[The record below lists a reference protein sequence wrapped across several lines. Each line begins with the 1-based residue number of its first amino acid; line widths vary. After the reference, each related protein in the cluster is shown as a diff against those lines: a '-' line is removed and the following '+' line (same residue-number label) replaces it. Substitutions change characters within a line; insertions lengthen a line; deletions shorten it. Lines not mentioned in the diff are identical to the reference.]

1 LTDHSHA
8 LAALLDR
15 ARRRHLI
22 QLVVEQTGVALG
34 SAFAGAVL
42 LLLFGTQILNWYWL
56 VLLFVGS
63 FGIGL
68 WRTVRRVPSRY
79 RLAQIIDSRL
89 SLHDTLSTAFFFES
103 GKRPAPPELLEY
115 QHEQAERL
123 ARGLDAAAVFPLRT
137 PKALYA
143 VAGIALVA
151 FGMFAIRYGV
161 THSLDLKPS
170 LVKIAFDTFWK
181 PENPVA
187 GDKKNPLQR
196 KIEEELKK
204 LGINLGSP
212 DAQPK
217 EQDTAQES
225 AMQTVD
231 GADVK
236 NAESSDNA
244 QAKASNV
251 PSDQQPGDG
260 EKSDK
265 GERASGSED
274 QNADNQPADSQGVSQ
289 NGKQDSGQ
297 KNGSDQNSDKSS
309 MMDRM
314 RDAMAN
320 LLNKLKMQPKASES
334 RQQTAQDSKSG
345 RGQSQSQ
352 KGAPTP
358 GKPQSNGSDSPDQ
371 QGQQQGQGDR
381 TQSAQGK
388 SGDKSADHQPSQDAK
403 SGIGKD
409 DGDKSAREAEQLA
422 AMGKISEILGKRAQ
436 NLTGEL
442 MVEVAGGN
450 QQLKTQYSGSVGKH
464 AEAGGEISRD
474 EVPLMYRDFVQQYFE
489 QIRKTAPAGAAA
501 KAKAAEVLP
510 GKKPTKVSE

>member
-1 LTDHSHA
+1 MTDHPHA
-8 LAALLDR
+8 LAALLDS
-15 ARRRHLI
+15 ARRRHLTQVI
-22 QLVVEQTGVALG
+22 IEQTGVALG
-34 SAFAGAVL
+34 AALAGAVL

-56 VLLFVGS
+56 VLLFVVS
-63 FGIGL
+63 FAIGL
-68 WRTVRRVPSRY
+68 WRTFRRTPSRY
-79 RLAQIIDSRL
+79 GLAQIIDGRMA
-89 SLHDTLSTAFFFES
+89 LHDTLSTALFFES
-103 GKRPAPPELLEY
+103 GNRRAEPELIEY
-115 QHEQAERL
+115 QHEQAERI
-123 ARGLDAAAVFPLRT
+123 ARGVDTAAVFPLRM

-170 LVKIAFDTFWK
+170 LVKIAFDTFWR
-181 PENPVA
+181 PDDPTA
-187 GDKKNPLQR
+187 ADKKSSLQR

-231 GADVK
+231 GPDVK

-244 QAKASNV
+244 QAKANNT
-251 PSDQQPGDG
+251 PSDQQPGEG

-274 QNADNQPADSQGVSQ
+274 QNGDNQPADAQGVSQ
-289 NGKQDSGQ
+289 NKQDSGQ
-297 KNGSDQNSDKSS
+297 KNGNDQNGDKSS

-320 LLNKLKMQPKASES
+320 LLNKLKMQPKGAER

-345 RGQSQSQ
+345 RGQQSQSQ
-352 KGAPTP
+352 KGTPTP
-358 GKPQSNGSDSPDQ
+358 GKPQSNGADSPDQ

-388 SGDKSADHQPSQDAK
+388 SGDKNADRQPSQDAK

-409 DGDKSAREAEQLA
+409 DGDKSAKEAEQLA

-474 EVPLMYRDFVQQYFE
+474 EVPMIYREYVQHYFE
-489 QIRKTAPAGAAA
+489 QIRKTPPASAA
-501 KAKAAEVLP
+501 KSKPADAIP